1 MSVSLTQSAA
11 DRVQQYLQQTPGGIG
26 LFVAVKK
33 SGCSGWSYVVDIAK
47 EAKPGEMVFISHG
60 VDIRVPEESLEHLQG
75 TVIDFVSQG
84 LNQQFQFKNP
94 RMTGEC
100 GCGESFTTAEDIV

>member
-11 DRVQQYLQQTPGGIG
+11 DRVLQYMQQTPNAIG

-47 EAKPGEMVFISHG
+47 EAKPGELVFESHG
-60 VDIRVPEESLEHLQG
+60 INVRVPEDSLEQLNG
-75 TVIDFVSQG
+75 TEIDFVSEG
-84 LNQQFQFKNP
+84 LNQQFKFRNP
-94 RMTGEC
+94 SMTGEC
-100 GCGESFTTAEDIV
+100 GCGESFTTAEDVG